1 MIFFSKGLLQAMLLT
16 IPLVSLGQ
24 NDGLKFP
31 LEYLRNPEAYSSWFD
46 SSLNVVETPV
56 FDKSTSCGYVLLEN
70 GYAKHEL
77 MDVSYFQVV
86 REFLKPVSVDI
97 IFTKYPV
104 RKEDWITNYYQL
116 LAARLTALFNIDSNL
131 NSSNIEWRI
140 IYQTACATESE
151 AEKLFHGIQVGV
163 REVPLAKI
171 NHNTSIRLPV
181 NPSHPS
187 ILCSKSTR
195 FIEFP
200 KTNEDSLRIILYPE
214 GVWNRKTG
222 YTPPEKNKRTDE
234 PDCPEFRTRM
244 DKPKRSLIDRLL
256 GR

>member
-1 MIFFSKGLLQAMLLT
+1 MLLT